1 MELSGDS
8 GEVFACKLRGSL
20 FEIWETD
27 DLFDVFFF
35 PLLSYPGRVELPQ
48 NFGSLFRPVAMMVP
62 DYRMIAETI
71 MSSAGFK
78 ASRSL
83 SGKLVSLCEL
93 AHKQLSQKVE
103 YFKVIV

>member
-27 DLFDVFFF
+27 DLFDVFFS
-35 PLLSYPGRVELPQ
+35 LLSCPGRVELPQ

-62 DYRMIAETI
+62 GYRMMLKPLCLQLDSRLPDHSLE
-71 MSSAGFK
+71 SWSAF
-78 ASRSL
+78 
-83 SGKLVSLCEL
+83 VN
-93 AHKQLSQKVE
+93 
-103 YFKVIV
+103 

>member
-8 GEVFACKLRGSL
+8 GEVVACKLRGSL

-27 DLFDVFFF
+27 DLFDVFFS
-35 PLLSYPGRVELPQ
+35 LLSYPGRVELPQ